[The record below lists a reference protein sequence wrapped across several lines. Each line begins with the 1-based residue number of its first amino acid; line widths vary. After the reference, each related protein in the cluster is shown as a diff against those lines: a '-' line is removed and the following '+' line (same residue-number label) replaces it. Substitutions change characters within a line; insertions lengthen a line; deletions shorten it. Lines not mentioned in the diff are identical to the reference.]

1 MAGNSKQQP
10 TQRVKMK
17 IKKGD
22 TVQIIAGNDKGATGR
37 VIRVMPDDNKIVVE
51 GVNVRKKHQKARQAG
66 RQQVQGGIV
75 QFEAPIHAS
84 NAMLIDPVS
93 GKPTRVTIKRDA
105 EGKRVR
111 VARKSGEEL
120 P

>member
-1 MAGNSKQQP
+1 MPGNSKQQP

-17 IKKGD
+17 IRKGD
-22 TVQIIAGNDKGATGR
+22 TVQVISGNDKGATGR
-37 VIRVMPDDNKIVVE
+37 VIRVMPSENKIVVE
-51 GVNVRKKHQKARQAG
+51 GVNIRKKHQKARQAG
-66 RQQVQGGIV
+66 RQQVQGGII

-84 NAMLIDPVS
+84 NVMLVDPVS
-93 GKPTRVTIKRDA
+93 GKPTRVRIERDA

-111 VARKSGEEL
+111 VAKKSGEEL